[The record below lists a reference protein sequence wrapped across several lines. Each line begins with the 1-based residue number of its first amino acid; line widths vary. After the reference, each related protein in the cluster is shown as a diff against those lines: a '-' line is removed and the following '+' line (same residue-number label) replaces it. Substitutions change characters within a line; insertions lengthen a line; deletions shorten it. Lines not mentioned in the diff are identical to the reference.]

1 MYMCTTMMEDS
12 NCTESN
18 QSIQQELQNP
28 PAAGPL
34 LATDAG
40 ATPVKHKR
48 KGWAKQNCYYLTQA
62 LLFFGAVI
70 ANTVSLV
77 DDALLYN
84 SGNWTKCFLFVDKN
98 CNGKAVSCN
107 FVIGA
112 ELLAALLT
120 FAMFV
125 MYIVW
130 MVKGAKM

>member
-1 MYMCTTMMEDS
+1 MEDS

-28 PAAGPL
+28 PAAGPF

-40 ATPVKHKR
+40 ATPVKNKR
-48 KGWAKQNCYYLTQA
+48 KGWAQQNCYYLIQA

-70 ANTVSLV
+70 ANVVSLIFFV
-77 DDALLYN
+77 TDAVEYN
-84 SGNWTKCFLFVDKN
+84 HGGNWMKCFLFVDDGN
-98 CNGKAVSCN
+98 CNGKAASCY
-107 FVIGA
+107 FVVGA
-112 ELLAALLT
+112 ELIAALLT
-120 FAMFV
+120 FAMSV